1 MYTYSFEKLDVWQ
14 KARELTKN
22 IYSLTSFFPSEE
34 KYGLTNQIRRATIS
48 ISSNLAEGSS
58 RKTSKDQARFTQIA
72 FSSLLEVLNQ
82 LILSQDLEYI
92 SEQQYAEIRLKI
104 EELSNK
110 LNAFYNSQ
118 INRK

>member
-1 MYTYSFEKLDVWQ
+1 MYTYSFEKLDVWH
-14 KARELTKN
+14 KARELTKS
-22 IYSLTSFFPSEE
+22 IYSLTSLFPSEE

-92 SEQQYAEIRLKI
+92 SEQQYTEIRLKI